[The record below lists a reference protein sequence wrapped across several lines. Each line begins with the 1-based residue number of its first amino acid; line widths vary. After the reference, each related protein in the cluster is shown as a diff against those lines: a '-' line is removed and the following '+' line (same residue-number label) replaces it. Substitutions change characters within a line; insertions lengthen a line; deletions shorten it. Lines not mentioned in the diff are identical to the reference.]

1 MADDILAERK
11 RALEEEYFRNANAA
25 LIERLRAS
33 REQEDARK
41 ALQDASG
48 ITDTGVLDNL
58 IRAGIDAS
66 ALSALEVIPLVAVA
80 WADGKLEPAER
91 QAVLDSAGALGL
103 NEGSAGRSLLEGW
116 LAQQPPPTL
125 LRTWEQYARE
135 LTAELAPDLGASL
148 RNETMKRARAIA
160 EARGGFLG
168 LGSKVS
174 AQEQSLLDAIEA
186 AFSA

>member
-1 MADDILAERK
+1 MPEDILAERK

-48 ITDTGVLDNL
+48 ITDTGILDNL
-58 IRAGIDAS
+58 IGAGINAS

-80 WADGKLEPAER
+80 WADGKLEAGER
-91 QAVLDSAGALGL
+91 QAVLDSSAALGL
-103 NEGSAGRSLLEGW
+103 SEGSAGRSLLEGW

-125 LRTWEQYARE
+125 LQTWEQYVRE
-135 LTAELAPDLGASL
+135 LTAELAPDVGASL
-148 RNETMKRARAIA
+148 CKETLKRAKAIA

-168 LGSKVS
+168 LGSKIS
-174 AQEQSLLDAIEA
+174 AQEESLLNAIEA